1 MAESVEAEDSS
12 AGLVVPLGSA
22 SLTHS
27 CTDPRRAPEEAPE
40 GAAAGGEGGEEG
52 TEGGGDNCDG
62 GQAGPLGLLGLAGT
76 CCVCIEMEQ
85 VRSCLRSEKICILPI
100 LACLLSLALCTAGLK
115 WVFVD
120 KIFEYEPPT
129 HLDPDRMEQNPFII
143 ISDPTQDLPVSFP
156 HPSLVPMP
164 TTTTTGQ
171 PEVIVEGK
179 PTGGPFVPQ
188 SPRVTQY
195 TPTSALT
202 YRTDPPT
209 QPGPPNTP
217 KPVNKGTPNPYTQT
231 TVESNDVILPKFSA
245 TSTTA
250 VVKTSSH
257 MTRCRDSQKNYC
269 VNGGE
274 CFTLDITPG
283 RSKFL
288 CRCPNEFT
296 GDRCQNYVMASF
308 YKHLGIEF
316 MEAEELYQ
324 KRVLTITGIC
334 IALLVVGIMCVV
346 AYCKTKKQRKT
357 LHHLLRQSLRN
368 ERNTM
373 ASMANGPP
381 IYNPSL
387 ENVQFVNQFVSKNA
401 LPTQHL
407 PVKETEM
414 SFSTSQYTSSVHQS
428 TTVTHT
434 SSQSWS
440 NCRSE
445 CAFSHSCSVLVMSS
459 TENSRHATPIHRGR
473 LDATGGARD
482 LSVYLKNTR
491 DTPDSSRDS
500 PFRDRYVSAMTTPT
514 RLSPVELLSPV
525 TPASPPSEISAP
537 LSSLATSVPSVAV
550 SPSGEEEHPLLF
562 TTTLWPRDKP
572 PRPDHHHSQSKRN
585 SAHYNYG
592 HKAHS
597 PPPSPLRIVENDKC
611 ETTQEYEAVAAT
623 VVVPT
628 FPPQSLPKK
637 LTNSNNG
644 RRANSTKPNGHTTGH
659 ETESNERVSSTA
671 RSSSE
676 SDTEESYRVG
686 EDTPFL
692 SLQDSIAA
700 GVEPLTDSCRT
711 YPALR
716 LSPQDDLQARLSSI
730 IANQDPIAV

>member
-1 MAESVEAEDSS
+1 MAECVEAEDSS
-12 AGLVVPLGSA
+12 AGLVVPPGSA

-40 GAAAGGEGGEEG
+40 RAAAGGLGGEEG

-62 GQAGPLGLLGLAGT
+62 GRAGPLGLLGLAGT

-100 LACLLSLALCTAGLK
+100 LACLLSLVLCTAGLK

-120 KIFEYEPPT
+120 RIFEYEPPT

-156 HPSLVPMP
+156 HPSPVPMP

-188 SPRVTQY
+188 SPKVTQY
-195 TPTSALT
+195 TPTSALM

-217 KPVNKGTPNPYTQT
+217 KPVNKGTPTPYTQT

-257 MTRCRDSQKNYC
+257 MTRCSDSQKNYC

-274 CFTLDITPG
+274 CFTLDITLG

-308 YKHLGIEF
+308 YK
-316 MEAEELYQ
+316 AEELYQ

-346 AYCKTKKQRKT
+346 AYCKTKKQRKK
-357 LHHLLRQSLRN
+357 LHDLLRQSLRN

-387 ENVQFVNQFVSKNA
+387 ENVQFVN
-401 LPTQHL
+401 HL
-407 PVKETEM
+407 LVKEMEM

-445 CAFSHSCSVLVMSS
+445 SAFSHSCSVLVMSS
-459 TENSRHATPIHRGR
+459 TENSRHATPIHQGR
-473 LDATGGARD
+473 LDATAGARD

-491 DTPDSSRDS
+491 DTPNSFRDT
-500 PFRDRYVSAMTTPT
+500 PYRDRYVSAMTTPT
-514 RLSPVELLSPV
+514 RLSPVELLSPM
-525 TPASPPSEISAP
+525 TLASPPSEISAP

-562 TTTLWPRDKP
+562 ITPLWPRDKP

-597 PPPSPLRIVENDKC
+597 PPPSPLRIVETDNY

-637 LTNSNNG
+637 LTNSSNG
-644 RRANSTKPNGHTTGH
+644 HRANSTKPNGHVAGH
-659 ETESNERVSSTA
+659 KTESNDRAGAARRA

-676 SDTEESYRVG
+676 SDTEEDYRMG
-686 EDTPFL
+686 EDTTFL
-692 SLQDSIAA
+692 SLQDSMAA
-700 GVEPLTDSCRT
+700 GVELPTDSCRT

-716 LSPQDDLQARLSSI
+716 LSPQDDLQARFSSI

>member
-1 MAESVEAEDSS
+1 MAECVEAEDSS
-12 AGLVVPLGSA
+12 AGLVVPPGSA

-40 GAAAGGEGGEEG
+40 RAAAGGLGGEEG

-62 GQAGPLGLLGLAGT
+62 GRAGPLGLLGLAGT

-100 LACLLSLALCTAGLK
+100 LACLLSLVLCTAGLK

-120 KIFEYEPPT
+120 RIFEYEPPT

-156 HPSLVPMP
+156 HPSPVPMP

-188 SPRVTQY
+188 SPKVTQY
-195 TPTSALT
+195 TPTSALM

-217 KPVNKGTPNPYTQT
+217 KPVNKGTPTPYTQT

-257 MTRCRDSQKNYC
+257 MTRCSDSQKNYC

-274 CFTLDITPG
+274 CFTLDITLG

-308 YKHLGIEF
+308 YK
-316 MEAEELYQ
+316 AEELYQ

-346 AYCKTKKQRKT
+346 AYCKTKKQRKK
-357 LHHLLRQSLRN
+357 LHDLLRQSLRN

-407 PVKETEM
+407 LVKEMEM

-445 CAFSHSCSVLVMSS
+445 SAFSHSCSVLVMSS
-459 TENSRHATPIHRGR
+459 TENSRHATPIHQGR
-473 LDATGGARD
+473 LDATAGARD

-491 DTPDSSRDS
+491 DTPNSFRDT
-500 PFRDRYVSAMTTPT
+500 PYRDRYVSAMTTPT
-514 RLSPVELLSPV
+514 RLSPVELLSPM
-525 TPASPPSEISAP
+525 TLASPPSEISAP

-562 TTTLWPRDKP
+562 ITPLWPRDKP

-597 PPPSPLRIVENDKC
+597 PPPSPLRIVETDNY
-611 ETTQEYEAVAAT
+611 ETTQE
-623 VVVPT
+623 
-628 FPPQSLPKK
+628 
-637 LTNSNNG
+637 
-644 RRANSTKPNGHTTGH
+644 
-659 ETESNERVSSTA
+659 A

-676 SDTEESYRVG
+676 SDTEEDYRMG
-686 EDTPFL
+686 EDTTFL
-692 SLQDSIAA
+692 SLQDSMAA
-700 GVEPLTDSCRT
+700 GVELPTDSCRT

-716 LSPQDDLQARLSSI
+716 LSPQDDLQARFSSI

>member
-1 MAESVEAEDSS
+1 LSVYLPDDSS
-12 AGLVVPLGSA
+12 AGLVVPPGSA

-27 CTDPRRAPEEAPE
+27 CTDPGRAPEEAPE

-52 TEGGGDNCDG
+52 TDGGGDDCDG
-62 GQAGPLGLLGLAGT
+62 GRARPLGLLGLAGT

-129 HLDPDRMEQNPFII
+129 HLDPDRMEQNPFIVI
-143 ISDPTQDLPVSFP
+143 ADPTRDLPVSFP
-156 HPSLVPMP
+156 HPSPVPMP

-171 PEVIVEGK
+171 PERVISPVK
-179 PTGGPFVPQ
+179 PVPA
-188 SPRVTQY
+188 PRTRLPVRLPSQVR
-195 TPTSALT
+195 PVPAP
-202 YRTDPPT
+202 RTRPEVRL
-209 QPGPPNTP
+209 NTP
-217 KPVNKGTPNPYTQT
+217 RGSTGMTGSISSPANPWY
-231 TVESNDVILPKFSA
+231 LPAAA

-257 MTRCRDSQKNYC
+257 MTRCSDSQKNYC

-288 CRCPNEFT
+288 CRCLAEYT
-296 GDRCQNYVMASF
+296 GKRCQASVPNALSSF
-308 YKHLGIEF
+308 P
-316 MEAEELYQ
+316 EAEELYQ

-346 AYCKTKKQRKT
+346 AYCKTKKQRKN
-357 LHHLLRQSLRN
+357 LHDLLRQSLRN

-381 IYNPSL
+381 ISNPSF
-387 ENVQFVNQFVSKNA
+387 ENVQFVNQFVSKKA

-407 PVKETEM
+407 LVKET

-445 CAFSHSCSVLVMSS
+445 SAFS
-459 TENSRHATPIHRGR
+459 NSRHATPIHRGR
-473 LDATGGARD
+473 LKATGGTRD

-500 PFRDRYVSAMTTPT
+500 LYVSAMTTPT

-525 TPASPPSEISAP
+525 TSGSPPSEISAP
-537 LSSLATSVPSVAV
+537 LSNLANSIPSVAV

-562 TTTLWPRDKP
+562 TTEPWPRDKP

-597 PPPSPLRIVENDKC
+597 PPPSPLRIVENDNY
-611 ETTQEYEAVAAT
+611 EITQD
-623 VVVPT
+623 
-628 FPPQSLPKK
+628 LPKK

-644 RRANSTKPNGHTTGH
+644 RRAKSTKPNGHTEGH
-659 ETESNERVSSTA
+659 ETESNNRVSSTA
-671 RSSSE
+671 RTSSE
-676 SDTEESYRVG
+676 SDTEEDYRVE

-692 SLQDSIAA
+692 SLQDPMAA
-700 GVEPLTDSCRT
+700 GVEPLTDSRRS

>member
-27 CTDPRRAPEEAPE
+27 CTDPRRASEEALE
-40 GAAAGGEGGEEG
+40 GAAAGGECGEEG

-62 GQAGPLGLLGLAGT
+62 GRAGPLGLLGLAGT

-143 ISDPTQDLPVSFP
+143 ISDPTRDLPVSFP
-156 HPSLVPMP
+156 YPSPVPMP

-179 PTGGPFVPQ
+179 PTGGPFIPQ

-195 TPTSALT
+195 SPTSALM
-202 YRTDPPT
+202 YPTDPPT

-217 KPVNKGTPNPYTQT
+217 KPVKKGTPTPHTQT
-231 TVESNDVILPKFSA
+231 TVESNDVVLPKFSA

-257 MTRCRDSQKNYC
+257 MTRCSDNQKNYC

-288 CRCPNEFT
+288 CR
-296 GDRCQNYVMASF
+296 
-308 YKHLGIEF
+308 
-316 MEAEELYQ
+316 
-324 KRVLTITGIC
+324 
-334 IALLVVGIMCVV
+334 
-346 AYCKTKKQRKT
+346 KQRKK
-357 LHHLLRQSLRN
+357 LHGLLRQSLRN

-381 IYNPSL
+381 MYNPSL
-387 ENVQFVNQFVSKNA
+387 ENVQFVN
-401 LPTQHL
+401 HL
-407 PVKETEM
+407 LVKETEM
-414 SFSTSQYTSSVHQS
+414 PFSTSQYTSSVHQS

-445 CAFSHSCSVLVMSS
+445 SAFSHSCSVLVMSS
-459 TENSRHATPIHRGR
+459 MENSRHATPIHRGR

-482 LSVYLKNTR
+482 PSVYLKNTR

-500 PFRDRYVSAMTTPT
+500 PFRDRYASAMTTPT

-525 TPASPPSEISAP
+525 TPPSPPSEISSP
-537 LSSLATSVPSVAV
+537 QSSLATSVPSVAV
-550 SPSGEEEHPLLF
+550 SPTGEEEDRLLF

-585 SAHYNYG
+585 CAHYNYG

-597 PPPSPLRIVENDKC
+597 PPPSPLRIVENDSY
-611 ETTQEYEAVAAT
+611 ETTQECEAIAAT

-628 FPPQSLPKK
+628 VPPQSLPKK
-637 LTNSNNG
+637 LTNNNKG
-644 RRANSTKPNGHTTGH
+644 RCANSTKPNGHTAGH
-659 ETESNERVSSTA
+659 KTESNDRVSSTA

-676 SDTEESYRVG
+676 SDTEEDYRMG

-692 SLQDSIAA
+692 SLQDYMAA
-700 GVEPLTDSCRT
+700 GVEPLTDSYRT
-711 YPALR
+711 YPARR

>member
-40 GAAAGGEGGEEG
+40 GAAAGGEGGEQG
-52 TEGGGDNCDG
+52 TEGDGDNCDG

-120 KIFEYEPPT
+120 KIFEYEHPT

-164 TTTTTGQ
+164 TATTTGQ

-288 CRCPNEFT
+288 CR
-296 GDRCQNYVMASF
+296 
-308 YKHLGIEF
+308 
-316 MEAEELYQ
+316 
-324 KRVLTITGIC
+324 
-334 IALLVVGIMCVV
+334 
-346 AYCKTKKQRKT
+346 KQRKT

-387 ENVQFVNQFVSKNA
+387 ENVQFVN
-401 LPTQHL
+401 HL

-482 LSVYLKNTR
+482 PSVYLKNTR

-562 TTTLWPRDKP
+562 TTTLWPHDKP

-628 FPPQSLPKK
+628 FPPPSLPKK

-676 SDTEESYRVG
+676 SDTEESYCVG

-692 SLQDSIAA
+692 SLQDSMAA

-716 LSPQDDLQARLSSI
+716 LSPQARLSSI

>member
-12 AGLVVPLGSA
+12 TGLVVPPGSA

-40 GAAAGGEGGEEG
+40 RAAAGGEGGEEG

-62 GQAGPLGLLGLAGT
+62 VRAGPLGLLGLAGT

-120 KIFEYEPPT
+120 RIFEYEPPT

-143 ISDPTQDLPVSFP
+143 ISDPTRDLPVSFP
-156 HPSLVPMP
+156 HPSPVPMP

-209 QPGPPNTP
+209 QPGPPNIP
-217 KPVNKGTPNPYTQT
+217 KPVNKGTPTPYIQT

-257 MTRCRDSQKNYC
+257 MTRCSDSQKNYC

-288 CRCPNEFT
+288 C
-296 GDRCQNYVMASF
+296 
-308 YKHLGIEF
+308 
-316 MEAEELYQ
+316 
-324 KRVLTITGIC
+324 
-334 IALLVVGIMCVV
+334 
-346 AYCKTKKQRKT
+346 
-357 LHHLLRQSLRN
+357 
-368 ERNTM
+368 
-373 ASMANGPP
+373 
-381 IYNPSL
+381 
-387 ENVQFVNQFVSKNA
+387 
-401 LPTQHL
+401 
-407 PVKETEM
+407 
-414 SFSTSQYTSSVHQS
+414 
-428 TTVTHT
+428 
-434 SSQSWS
+434 SWS

-445 CAFSHSCSVLVMSS
+445 SAFSHSCSVLVMSS
-459 TENSRHATPIHRGR
+459 TKNSRHATPIHRGR
-473 LDATGGARD
+473 LDATAGARD
-482 LSVYLKNTR
+482 LSVYLKNTQDTPNSFR
-491 DTPDSSRDS
+491 DTPY
-500 PFRDRYVSAMTTPT
+500 RDRYVSAMTTST
-514 RLSPVELLSPV
+514 RLSPVELLSPM
-525 TPASPPSEISAP
+525 TLACPPSEISAP

-562 TTTLWPRDKP
+562 TTPLWPRDKP

-597 PPPSPLRIVENDKC
+597 PPPSPLRIVESDNY

-628 FPPQSLPKK
+628 VPPQSLPKK
-637 LTNSNNG
+637 LTNSSNG
-644 RRANSTKPNGHTTGH
+644 HRANSTKPNGHVAGH
-659 ETESNERVSSTA
+659 KTESNDRVSCTA

-676 SDTEESYRVG
+676 SDTEEDFRMG

-692 SLQDSIAA
+692 SLQDSMAA
-700 GVEPLTDSCRT
+700 GVEAPKDSCRT

-716 LSPQDDLQARLSSI
+716 LSPQDDLQARFSSI

>member
-27 CTDPRRAPEEAPE
+27 CTDPRRASEEALE
-40 GAAAGGEGGEEG
+40 GAAAGGECGEEG

-62 GQAGPLGLLGLAGT
+62 GRAGPLGLLGLAGT

-143 ISDPTQDLPVSFP
+143 ISDPTRDLPVSFP
-156 HPSLVPMP
+156 YPSPVPMP

-179 PTGGPFVPQ
+179 PTGGPFIPQ

-195 TPTSALT
+195 SPTSALM
-202 YRTDPPT
+202 YPTDPPT

-217 KPVNKGTPNPYTQT
+217 KPVKKGTPTPHTQT
-231 TVESNDVILPKFSA
+231 TVESNDVVLPKFSA

-257 MTRCRDSQKNYC
+257 MTRCSDNQKNYC

-308 YKHLGIEF
+308 YK
-316 MEAEELYQ
+316 AEELYQ

-346 AYCKTKKQRKT
+346 AYCKTKKQRKK
-357 LHHLLRQSLRN
+357 LHGLLRQSLRN

-381 IYNPSL
+381 MYNPSL
-387 ENVQFVNQFVSKNA
+387 ENVQFVN
-401 LPTQHL
+401 HL
-407 PVKETEM
+407 LVKETEM
-414 SFSTSQYTSSVHQS
+414 PFSTSQYTSSVHQS

-445 CAFSHSCSVLVMSS
+445 SAFSHSCSVLVMSS
-459 TENSRHATPIHRGR
+459 MENSRHATPIHRGR

-482 LSVYLKNTR
+482 PSVYLKNTR

-500 PFRDRYVSAMTTPT
+500 PFRDRYASAMTTPT

-525 TPASPPSEISAP
+525 TPPSPPSEISSP
-537 LSSLATSVPSVAV
+537 QSSLATSVPSVAV
-550 SPSGEEEHPLLF
+550 SPTGEEEDRLLF

-585 SAHYNYG
+585 CAHYNYG

-597 PPPSPLRIVENDKC
+597 PPPSPLRIVENDSY
-611 ETTQEYEAVAAT
+611 ETTQECEAIAAT

-628 FPPQSLPKK
+628 VPPQSLPKK
-637 LTNSNNG
+637 LTNNNKG
-644 RRANSTKPNGHTTGH
+644 RCANSTKPNGHTAGH
-659 ETESNERVSSTA
+659 KTESNDRVSSTA

-676 SDTEESYRVG
+676 SDTEEDYRMG

-692 SLQDSIAA
+692 SLQDYMAA
-700 GVEPLTDSCRT
+700 GVEPLTDSYRT
-711 YPALR
+711 YPARR

>member
-40 GAAAGGEGGEEG
+40 GAAAGGEGGEQG
-52 TEGGGDNCDG
+52 TEGDGDNCDG

-120 KIFEYEPPT
+120 KIFEYEHPT

-164 TTTTTGQ
+164 TATTTGQ

-288 CRCPNEFT
+288 CR
-296 GDRCQNYVMASF
+296 
-308 YKHLGIEF
+308 
-316 MEAEELYQ
+316 
-324 KRVLTITGIC
+324 
-334 IALLVVGIMCVV
+334 
-346 AYCKTKKQRKT
+346 KQRKT

-482 LSVYLKNTR
+482 PSVYLKNTR

-562 TTTLWPRDKP
+562 TTTLWPHDKP

-628 FPPQSLPKK
+628 FPPPSLPKK

-676 SDTEESYRVG
+676 SDTEESYCVG

-692 SLQDSIAA
+692 SLQDSMAA

-716 LSPQDDLQARLSSI
+716 LSPQARLSSI

>member
-12 AGLVVPLGSA
+12 TGLVVPPGSA

-40 GAAAGGEGGEEG
+40 RAAAGGEGGEEG

-62 GQAGPLGLLGLAGT
+62 VRAGPLGLLGLAGT

-120 KIFEYEPPT
+120 RIFEYEPPT

-143 ISDPTQDLPVSFP
+143 ISDPTRDLPVSFP
-156 HPSLVPMP
+156 HPSPVPMP

-209 QPGPPNTP
+209 QPGPPNIP
-217 KPVNKGTPNPYTQT
+217 KPVNKGTPTPYIQT

-257 MTRCRDSQKNYC
+257 MTRCSDSQKNYC

-288 CRCPNEFT
+288 CR
-296 GDRCQNYVMASF
+296 
-308 YKHLGIEF
+308 
-316 MEAEELYQ
+316 
-324 KRVLTITGIC
+324 
-334 IALLVVGIMCVV
+334 
-346 AYCKTKKQRKT
+346 KQRKK
-357 LHHLLRQSLRN
+357 LHDLLRQSLRN

-407 PVKETEM
+407 LVKEMEM

-445 CAFSHSCSVLVMSS
+445 SAFSHSCSVLVMSS
-459 TENSRHATPIHRGR
+459 TKNSRHATPIHRGR
-473 LDATGGARD
+473 LDATAGARD
-482 LSVYLKNTR
+482 LSVYLKNTQDTPNSFR
-491 DTPDSSRDS
+491 DTPY
-500 PFRDRYVSAMTTPT
+500 RDRYVSAMTTST
-514 RLSPVELLSPV
+514 RLSPVELLSPM
-525 TPASPPSEISAP
+525 TLACPPSEISAP

-562 TTTLWPRDKP
+562 TTPLWPRDKP

-597 PPPSPLRIVENDKC
+597 PPPSPLRIVESDNY

-628 FPPQSLPKK
+628 VPPQSLPKK
-637 LTNSNNG
+637 LTNSSNG
-644 RRANSTKPNGHTTGH
+644 HRANSTKPNGHVAGH
-659 ETESNERVSSTA
+659 KTESNDRVSCTA

-676 SDTEESYRVG
+676 SDTEEDFRMG

-692 SLQDSIAA
+692 SLQDSMAA
-700 GVEPLTDSCRT
+700 GVEAPKDSCRT

-716 LSPQDDLQARLSSI
+716 LSPQDDLQARFSSI

>member
-12 AGLVVPLGSA
+12 TGLVVPPGSA

-40 GAAAGGEGGEEG
+40 RAAAGGEGGEEG

-62 GQAGPLGLLGLAGT
+62 VRAGPLGLLGLAGT

-120 KIFEYEPPT
+120 RIFEYEPPT

-143 ISDPTQDLPVSFP
+143 ISDPTRDLPVSFP
-156 HPSLVPMP
+156 HPSPVPMP

-209 QPGPPNTP
+209 QPGPPNIP
-217 KPVNKGTPNPYTQT
+217 KPVNKGTPTPYIQT

-257 MTRCRDSQKNYC
+257 MTRCSDSQKNYC

-288 CRCPNEFT
+288 CR
-296 GDRCQNYVMASF
+296 
-308 YKHLGIEF
+308 
-316 MEAEELYQ
+316 
-324 KRVLTITGIC
+324 
-334 IALLVVGIMCVV
+334 
-346 AYCKTKKQRKT
+346 KQRKK
-357 LHHLLRQSLRN
+357 LHDLLRQSLRN

-387 ENVQFVNQFVSKNA
+387 ENVQFVN
-401 LPTQHL
+401 HL
-407 PVKETEM
+407 LVKEMEM

-445 CAFSHSCSVLVMSS
+445 SAFSHSCSVLVMSS
-459 TENSRHATPIHRGR
+459 TKNSRHATPIHRGR
-473 LDATGGARD
+473 LDATAGARD
-482 LSVYLKNTR
+482 LSVYLKNTQDTPNSFR
-491 DTPDSSRDS
+491 DTPY
-500 PFRDRYVSAMTTPT
+500 RDRYVSAMTTST
-514 RLSPVELLSPV
+514 RLSPVELLSPM
-525 TPASPPSEISAP
+525 TLACPPSEISAP

-562 TTTLWPRDKP
+562 TTPLWPRDKP

-597 PPPSPLRIVENDKC
+597 PPPSPLRIVESDNY

-628 FPPQSLPKK
+628 VPPQSLPKK
-637 LTNSNNG
+637 LTNSSNG
-644 RRANSTKPNGHTTGH
+644 HRANSTKPNGHVAGH
-659 ETESNERVSSTA
+659 KTESNDRVSCTA

-676 SDTEESYRVG
+676 SDTEEDFRMG

-692 SLQDSIAA
+692 SLQDSMAA
-700 GVEPLTDSCRT
+700 GVEAPKDSCRT

-716 LSPQDDLQARLSSI
+716 LSPQDDLQARFSSI